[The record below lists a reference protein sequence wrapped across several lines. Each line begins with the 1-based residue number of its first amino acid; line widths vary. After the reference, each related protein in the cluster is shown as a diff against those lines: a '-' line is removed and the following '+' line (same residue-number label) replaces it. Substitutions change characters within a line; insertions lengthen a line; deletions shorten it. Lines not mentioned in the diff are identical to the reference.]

1 VLAVDVKNC
10 LGFSELYSAYR
21 LASCRLQNCR
31 DETLRVTPA
40 AFKNCALLGYY
51 AASNGNSLPTF
62 RDNLPV
68 PSSGANL
75 LGFLTLEGEDFLI
88 PEDGTDRLY
97 RNSSRNYHY
106 WLCKGPEERS
116 SYLLGYRGVLDIK
129 IILFKLSTLQSSTLL
144 PVELYEKYGQEQL
157 GNLPVTLPVLV
168 VSPPTVLCFVLISLS
183 LSVSLVL

>member
-10 LGFSELYSAYR
+10 LGFSELHSANR

-31 DETLRVTPA
+31 DETLRVPPA
-40 AFKNCALLGYY
+40 ALKNCALLGYY

-62 RDNLPV
+62 RDNRPV

-88 PEDGTDRLY
+88 HEDGTDRLY

-106 WLCKGPEERS
+106 WLCNGPEERS
-116 SYLLGYRGVLDIK
+116 SYLLGYRGVLDSK
-129 IILFKLSTLQSSTLL
+129 IILFKLFTLQSSTLL
-144 PVELYEKYGQEQL
+144 PVELYEKYGQAQL
-157 GNLPVTLPVLV
+157 GNLPVPVLV
-168 VSPPTVLCFVLISLS
+168 VSPPTVLCFVFISLS
-183 LSVSLVL
+183 LPVSLVF